1 MSSTFADKDIAL
13 YLKILALAESSP
25 EGGERANAQR
35 LLARLEAK
43 YPGIGAA
50 AQRKVKNATPPGA
63 NTAAGTP
70 DSVWKTLGIDPATLM
85 REGGK
90 LLFGLLAAYATGPDR
105 EVERLLGKV
114 KAEMGEGGTSKKPT
128 LELVLAVPVS
138 AFERFLED
146 ATDAQIDA
154 VGEGLAAMIKELWVD
169 AIAQALDVGEDEED
183 EDDEDSEDDASA

>member
-1 MSSTFADKDIAL
+1 MSTFADKDIAL
-13 YLKILALAESSP
+13 YLKVLALAESSP
-25 EGGERANAQR
+25 EGGERASAQR
-35 LLARLEAK
+35 LLAKMEAK

-50 AQRKVKNATPPGA
+50 AQRRVKNATPPGT
-63 NTAAGTP
+63 NTAAGTA
-70 DSVWKTLGIDPATLM
+70 DRVWTALGIDPTTLM

-114 KAEMGEGGTSKKPT
+114 KAEMGEGGTDKKPT

-138 AFERFLED
+138 TFGSFLED

-169 AIAQALDVGEDEED
+169 AIADAVDLGEDEDED
-183 EDDEDSEDDASA
+183 EDAEDDASA

>member
-1 MSSTFADKDIAL
+1 MNSTFADKDIAL

-25 EGGERANAQR
+25 EGGERANARR
-35 LLARLEAK
+35 LLAKLEAK
-43 YPGIGAA
+43 HPGIGVA
-50 AQRKVKNATPPGA
+50 AQRQVKNATPPGA
-63 NTAAGTP
+63 NTAAGTS

-138 AFERFLED
+138 TFERFLED

-154 VGEGLAAMIKELWVD
+154 VGEGLAAMIRELWVD

-183 EDDEDSEDDASA
+183 EDEDSEDDASA